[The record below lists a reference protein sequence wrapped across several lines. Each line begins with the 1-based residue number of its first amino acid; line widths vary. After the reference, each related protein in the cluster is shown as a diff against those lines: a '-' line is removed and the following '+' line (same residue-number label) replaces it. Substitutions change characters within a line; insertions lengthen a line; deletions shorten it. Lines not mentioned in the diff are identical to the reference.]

1 MNTRKSR
8 SSRKTSLAAKST
20 KQETATRRK
29 RVRLVAKPTQ
39 PKRNATPTRIV
50 HKRAHEHA
58 ASRQRFQPG
67 QLIVRC
73 NVDVTDG
80 LPDVRRASIASLRA
94 FALPAAIESPF
105 KKLEEAGLIRE
116 VKPIFSHM
124 TSGRSLSVAPT
135 NVAAAFAMSIRDS
148 ENEDL
153 RGITLLRLA
162 RSTDLKKVEK
172 ELANTPGI
180 DYVHRVPRRWIT
192 ARPKPNDPLF
202 KKQWGLPAIGWLKTD
217 PLPDAS
223 AVKVAVLDTGVDIT
237 HRDLENVVQAYI
249 HDGASSEDIVGHG
262 THVSGIIAAETNNN
276 VGISGTCRCD
286 LSVWK
291 VFTDTPDPEDG
302 EFYVDEVMYQR
313 ALNAARNA
321 RMRVVN
327 LSIGGGD
334 PSETERI
341 LFRRLIDAGVT
352 VVAAMGN
359 EFKEDNPI
367 EFPGAYP
374 GVIAVGAIGKT
385 KRRASFS
392 NTGKHISVVAPGIG
406 IVSTLPMKAS
416 ANRSSD
422 ETRYASWDGTSMA
435 TPQVSAV
442 AALVLAAN
450 PSFTPT
456 QVRER
461 LISTATKLTAMGGKS
476 KTNEY
481 GFGLLNLEGA
491 VS

>member
-1 MNTRKSR
+1 MKTRIIR
-8 SSRKTSLAAKST
+8 SRKKSVPAKLT
-20 KQETATRRK
+20 KQK
-29 RVRLVAKPTQ
+29 
-39 PKRNATPTRIV
+39 TPTRRRMGPARRSAEQSSSATPAVIV
-50 HKRAHEHA
+50 HKAANQHA
-58 ASRQRFQPG
+58 SAREAFVPG

-73 NVDVTDG
+73 KVDVTDSM
-80 LPDVRRASIASLRA
+80 PDVRRASIASLHA
-94 FALPAAIESPF
+94 FALPDVIESPF

-116 VKPIFSHM
+116 VKPIFSRM
-124 TSGRSLSVAPT
+124 TGGRSLSVAPT
-135 NVAAAFAMSIRDS
+135 NVAAAFAMSVRDS

-162 RSTDLKKVEK
+162 RSTDLEKVEK
-172 ELANTPGI
+172 DLAGTPGI
-180 DYVHRVPRRWIT
+180 EYVHRVPRRWIT

-202 KKQWGLPAIGWLKTD
+202 KKQWGLPAIGWLEVD

-223 AVKVAVLDTGVDIT
+223 PVKVGVLDTGVDIT

-249 HDGASSEDIVGHG
+249 HDGATGEDIVGHG

-276 VGISGTCRCD
+276 VGISGVCRCD
-286 LSVWK
+286 LTVWK

-313 ALNAARNA
+313 ALNAARNT

-341 LFRRLIDAGVT
+341 LFRRLRDAGVT

-374 GVIAVGAIGKT
+374 GVIAVGAVGRT
-385 KRRASFS
+385 RRRASFS
-392 NTGKHISVVAPGIG
+392 NTGAHISLVAPGIR
-406 IVSTLPMKAS
+406 IVSTLPLKAS
-416 ANRSSD
+416 ADRPVA

-435 TPQVSAV
+435 TPQVTAA
-442 AALVLAAN
+442 AALVLAVN
-450 PSFTPT
+450 PTFTPA
-456 QVRER
+456 QVRKR
-461 LISTATKLTAMGGKS
+461 LISTATKLAAMGSKT

-481 GFGLLNLEGA
+481 GHGLLNLERA

>member
-1 MNTRKSR
+1 MNTRTAT
-8 SSRKTSLAAKST
+8 SSRKTSPVAKST
-20 KQETATRRK
+20 KQKTATRRK
-29 RVRLVAKPTQ
+29 RVRPVLKSAP
-39 PKRNATPTRIV
+39 PKRNATPARIT
-50 HKRAHEHA
+50 HKPAHQHA
-58 ASRQRFQPG
+58 SSRQTFVPG

-73 NVDVTDG
+73 RVDVTEG
-80 LPDVRRASIASLRA
+80 LPDVRRASIASLHT
-94 FALPAAIESPF
+94 FALPTATESPF

-116 VKPIFSHM
+116 VKPIFSRM

-135 NVAAAFAMSIRDS
+135 NVATAFAMSVRDS

-162 RSTDLKKVEK
+162 RSTDLEKVEK
-172 ELANTPGI
+172 DLANTPGI
-180 DYVHRVPRRWIT
+180 EYVHRVPRRWIT

-202 KKQWGLPAIGWLKTD
+202 RKQWGLPAIGWLEAD

-223 AVKVAVLDTGVDIT
+223 AVKVGVLDTGVDIT
-237 HRDLENVVQAYI
+237 HRELENVVQAYV
-249 HDGASSEDIVGHG
+249 HDGASSQDIVGHG

-276 VGISGTCRCD
+276 VGMSGTSRCD

-321 RMRVVN
+321 GMRVVN

-334 PSETERI
+334 PSETEKI

-392 NTGKHISVVAPGIG
+392 NTGAHISLVAPGIG

-416 ANRSSD
+416 AARGAD

-435 TPQVSAV
+435 TPYVSAV
-442 AALVLAAN
+442 AALVVAAN
-450 PSFTPT
+450 PTFTPA
-456 QVRER
+456 QVRKR
-461 LISTATKLTAMGGKS
+461 LISTATKLAAMGS
-476 KTNEY
+476 ETKTNEY
-481 GFGLLNLEGA
+481 GYGLLNLERA

>member
-1 MNTRKSR
+1 
-8 SSRKTSLAAKST
+8 
-20 KQETATRRK
+20 
-29 RVRLVAKPTQ
+29 V
-39 PKRNATPTRIV
+39 
-50 HKRAHEHA
+50 
-58 ASRQRFQPG
+58 PG

-73 NVDVTDG
+73 KDDVTQG
-80 LPDVRRASIASLRA
+80 LPDVRRASITSLRT

-105 KKLEEAGLIRE
+105 RKLEEAGLIRE
-116 VKPIFSHM
+116 IKPIFSRM
-124 TSGRSLSVAPT
+124 TRGRSLSVAPG
-135 NVAAAFAMSIRDS
+135 NVAAAFAMSVRDS

-162 RSTDLKKVEK
+162 RSTDLAKVER
-172 ELANTPGI
+172 ELADTPGI
-180 DYVHRVPRRWIT
+180 EYVHRVPRRWIT

-202 KKQWGLPAIGWLKTD
+202 KKQWGLPAIGWLDVD

-223 AVKVAVLDTGVDIT
+223 AVKVGVLDTGVDIT
-237 HRDLENVVQAYI
+237 HRDLENVVQTYV
-249 HDGASSEDIVGHG
+249 HEGASGEDIVGHG
-262 THVSGIIAAETNNN
+262 THVSGIIAAEMNNR
-276 VGISGTCRCD
+276 VGISGVCRCD

-313 ALNAARNA
+313 ALNAVRNTG
-321 RMRVVN
+321 MRVIN

-341 LFRRLIDAGVT
+341 LFRRLSDAGVT

-359 EFKEDNPI
+359 EFNEGNPK

-374 GVIAVGAIGKT
+374 GVIAVGAIGRT

-392 NTGKHISVVAPGIG
+392 NTGAHISLVAPGIG
-406 IVSTLPMKAS
+406 IVSTLPLKAS
-416 ANRSSD
+416 AARPVA

-435 TPQVSAV
+435 TPQVSAA

-450 PSFTPT
+450 PTFTPT
-456 QVRER
+456 QVRKR
-461 LISTATKLTAMGGKS
+461 LTSTVTKLAAMGT
-476 KTNEY
+476 KTITDEY
-481 GFGLLNLEGA
+481 GHGLLNLERA

>member
-1 MNTRKSR
+1 
-8 SSRKTSLAAKST
+8 
-20 KQETATRRK
+20 
-29 RVRLVAKPTQ
+29 
-39 PKRNATPTRIV
+39 
-50 HKRAHEHA
+50 
-58 ASRQRFQPG
+58 
-67 QLIVRC
+67 
-73 NVDVTDG
+73 
-80 LPDVRRASIASLRA
+80 LPDVRHAGIASLKTFR
-94 FALPAAIESPF
+94 LPTAVESPF

-116 VKPIFSHM
+116 VKPIFSRM

-135 NVAAAFAMSIRDS
+135 NVAAAFAMSVRDS

-162 RSTDLKKVEK
+162 RSTDLKRVVKDLK
-172 ELANTPGI
+172 NTPGI
-180 DYVHRVPRRWIT
+180 EYVHRVPRRWIT

-202 KKQWGLPAIGWLKTD
+202 KNQWGLQAIGWLEAD

-223 AVKVAVLDTGVDIT
+223 AVKVGVLDTGVDIT
-237 HRDLENVVQAYI
+237 HPELENVVQTYI
-249 HDGASSEDIVGHG
+249 HDGASGEDIVGHG

-276 VGISGTCRCD
+276 VGISGTSRCD

-302 EFYVDEVMYQR
+302 DFYVDEVMYQR

-359 EFKEDNPI
+359 EFEKGNPK

-374 GVIAVGAIGKT
+374 AVIAVGAIGKS

-392 NTGKHISVVAPGIG
+392 NTGAHISVVAPGIS

-416 ANRSSD
+416 AARHAD

-435 TPQVSAV
+435 TPHVSAV

-450 PSFTPT
+450 PTFTPA

-461 LISTATKLTAMGGKS
+461 LISTATKLAPMGNKT

-481 GFGLLNLEGA
+481 GFGLLNLERA

>member
-1 MNTRKSR
+1 MSTRKS
-8 SSRKTSLAAKST
+8 AKSA
-20 KQETATRRK
+20 QAN
-29 RVRLVAKPTQ
+29 
-39 PKRNATPTRIV
+39 RNATPTRIV

-58 ASRQRFQPG
+58 ASRQRFHPG

-80 LPDVRRASIASLRA
+80 MPDVTRASLTALNA
-94 FALPAAIESPF
+94 FALPAAVDNPF
-105 KKLEEAGLIRE
+105 RKLQEAGLIRE
-116 VKPIFSHM
+116 VKPIFSRM

-135 NVAAAFAMSIRDS
+135 NVAAAFAMSVHDS
-148 ENEDL
+148 ENDDL
-153 RGITLLRLA
+153 RGITLLRLS
-162 RSTDLKKVEK
+162 RSTDLKKVVK

-180 DYVHRVPRRWIT
+180 EYVHQVPRRWIT

-202 KKQWGLPAIGWLKTD
+202 KKQWGLPAIGWLTTD
-217 PLPDAS
+217 PLPDAA
-223 AVKVAVLDTGVDIT
+223 AVKVAVLDTGVDMT
-237 HRDLENVVQAYI
+237 HRDLENVVQKYI
-249 HDGASSEDIVGHG
+249 HEGASSEDIVGHG

-276 VGISGTCRCD
+276 VGISGVCRCD

-291 VFTDTPDPEDG
+291 IFTDTPDPKDG
-302 EFYVDEVMYQR
+302 DYYVDEVMYQR
-313 ALNAARNA
+313 ALNAARNS

-327 LSIGGGD
+327 LSIGGGEL
-334 PSETERI
+334 SKTEKI

-359 EFKEDNPI
+359 EFNEENPI
-367 EFPGAYP
+367 EPPGAYP
-374 GVIAVGAIGKT
+374 GVIAVGAIGQT

-392 NTGKHISVVAPGIG
+392 NTGKHISIVAPGIG

-450 PSFTPT
+450 PTFTPA
-456 QVRER
+456 QVRKR
-461 LISTATKLTAMGGKS
+461 LISTATKLNAMKGKS

-481 GFGLLNLEGA
+481 GFGLLNLKAA

>member
-1 MNTRKSR
+1 MKTRIIR
-8 SSRKTSLAAKST
+8 SRKKSVPAKLT
-20 KQETATRRK
+20 KQK
-29 RVRLVAKPTQ
+29 
-39 PKRNATPTRIV
+39 TPTRRRMRPARRSAQLNSSATPATIV
-50 HKRAHEHA
+50 HKAANQHA
-58 ASRQRFQPG
+58 SAREAYVPG
-67 QLIVRC
+67 QLVVRC
-73 NVDVTDG
+73 KVDVTDG
-80 LPDVRRASIASLRA
+80 MPDVRRASIASLHA
-94 FALPAAIESPF
+94 FALPDVIESPF

-116 VKPIFSHM
+116 IKPIFSRM

-135 NVAAAFAMSIRDS
+135 NVAAAFAMSVRDS

-162 RSTDLKKVEK
+162 RSTDLEKVEK
-172 ELANTPGI
+172 DLASTPGI
-180 DYVHRVPRRWIT
+180 EYVHRVPRRWMT

-202 KKQWGLPAIGWLKTD
+202 KKQWGLPAIGWLEVD

-223 AVKVAVLDTGVDIT
+223 PVKVGVLDTGVDIT

-249 HDGASSEDIVGHG
+249 HDGATSEDIVGHG

-276 VGISGTCRCD
+276 VGISGVCRCD
-286 LSVWK
+286 LNVWK

-313 ALNAARNA
+313 ALNAARNT

-334 PSETERI
+334 PSQTERI
-341 LFRRLIDAGVT
+341 LFRRLRDAGVT

-374 GVIAVGAIGKT
+374 GVIAVGAVGRT
-385 KRRASFS
+385 RRRASFS
-392 NTGKHISVVAPGIG
+392 NTGAHISLVAPGIG
-406 IVSTLPMKAS
+406 IVSTLPLKAS
-416 ANRSSD
+416 AARPVA

-435 TPQVSAV
+435 TPQVTAA

-450 PSFTPT
+450 PTFTPA
-456 QVRER
+456 QVRKR
-461 LISTATKLTAMGGKS
+461 LISTATKLTAMGSKT

-481 GFGLLNLEGA
+481 GHGLLNLERA

>member
-1 MNTRKSR
+1 MSTRIAS
-8 SSRKTSLAAKST
+8 SSRKTSLAKST
-20 KQETATRRK
+20 KQETATRR
-29 RVRLVAKPTQ
+29 RLIAKPTQ
-39 PKRNATPTRIV
+39 PKRNATPARIA
-50 HKRAHEHA
+50 HKPAHQHA
-58 ASRQRFQPG
+58 SSRQGYLAG

-80 LPDVRRASIASLRA
+80 LPDVRRASIASLRRLV
-94 FALPAAIESPF
+94 LPAAIESPF

-135 NVAAAFAMSIRDS
+135 NVAAAFAMSIRDA

-153 RGITLLRLA
+153 RGINLLRLA
-162 RSTDLKKVEK
+162 RSTDLNKVKKD
-172 ELANTPGI
+172 LANTPGI
-180 DYVHRVPRRWIT
+180 EYVHRVPRRWIT
-192 ARPKPNDPLF
+192 SRPQPNDPLF
-202 KKQWGLPAIGWLKTD
+202 KDQWGLPAIGWLKAD
-217 PLPDAS
+217 PIPDAS
-223 AVKVAVLDTGVDIT
+223 AVKVGVLDTGVDIT
-237 HRDLENVVQAYI
+237 HRELENVVQTYI
-249 HDGASSEDIVGHG
+249 HNGASSEDIVGHG

-276 VGISGTCRCD
+276 VGISGTSQCD

-313 ALNAARNA
+313 ALNAARNSG
-321 RMRVVN
+321 MRVVN
-327 LSIGGGD
+327 LSIGGGE

-359 EFKEDNPI
+359 EFKEGNPI

-385 KRRASFS
+385 RRRASFS
-392 NTGKHISVVAPGIG
+392 NTGKHISLVAPGIR

-416 ANRSSD
+416 AARGAD
-422 ETRYASWDGTSMA
+422 ERRYASWDGTSMA
-435 TPQVSAV
+435 TPHVSAV
-442 AALVLAAN
+442 AALIVAAN
-450 PSFTPT
+450 PTFTPA

-461 LISTATKLTAMGGKS
+461 LIATATKLAAMGRKT

-481 GFGLLNLEGA
+481 GFGLLNLERA

>member
-1 MNTRKSR
+1 MKTRTSTR
-8 SSRKTSLAAKST
+8 SRKTSATVKST
-20 KQETATRRK
+20 KQEIAARR
-29 RVRLVAKPTQ
+29 RVR
-39 PKRNATPTRIV
+39 PKAAQLKSSATPSRIV
-50 HKRAHEHA
+50 HKPAHEHA
-58 ASRQRFQPG
+58 SSRQGNVPG

-73 NVDVTDG
+73 KNDVTDG
-80 LPDVRRASIASLRA
+80 LPDVRGASMASLNT
-94 FALPAAIESPF
+94 FALPTAVESPF

-116 VKPIFSHM
+116 VRPVFSRM

-135 NVAAAFAMSIRDS
+135 NVAAAFAMSVRDS

-172 ELANTPGI
+172 ELASTPGI
-180 DYVHRVPRRWIT
+180 EYVHRVPRRWIT

-202 KKQWGLPAIGWLKTD
+202 MKQWGLPAIGWLKVD

-223 AVKVAVLDTGVDIT
+223 AVKVGVLDTGVDIT
-237 HRDLENVVQAYI
+237 HRDLENVVKTYV
-249 HDGASSEDIVGHG
+249 HDGASGEDIVGHG

-276 VGISGTCRCD
+276 VGISGVCRCD

-313 ALNAARNA
+313 ALNAARNTG
-321 RMRVVN
+321 MRVIN

-367 EFPGAYP
+367 EFPGAYF

-392 NTGKHISVVAPGIG
+392 NTGAHISVVAPGIG
-406 IVSTLPMKAS
+406 IVSTLPLKAS
-416 ANRSSD
+416 ADRPAN

-435 TPQVSAV
+435 TPQVTAV

-450 PSFTPT
+450 PAFTPA

-461 LISTATKLTAMGGKS
+461 LIATATKLAAMGNKA

>member
-1 MNTRKSR
+1 MKTRKSA
-8 SSRKTSLAAKST
+8 SSITSAAAKSRE
-20 KQETATRRK
+20 QETTTLKRR
-29 RVRLVAKPTQ
+29 VGPVTNSAQ
-39 PKRNATPTRIV
+39 PKRTATPARIA
-50 HKRAHEHA
+50 HKPAHQHA
-58 ASRQRFQPG
+58 ASRQDHVPG

-80 LPDVRRASIASLRA
+80 LPDVRRASIASLHS
-94 FALPAAIESPF
+94 FELPTAVASPF

-116 VKPIFSHM
+116 VKPIFSRM

-135 NVAAAFAMSIRDS
+135 NVAAAFAMSVRDS
-148 ENEDL
+148 ENDDL

-162 RSTDLKKVEK
+162 RSTDLDKVEK
-172 ELANTPGI
+172 DLANTPGI
-180 DYVHRVPRRWIT
+180 EYIHRVPRRWIT
-192 ARPKPNDPLF
+192 ARPQPNDPLF
-202 KKQWGLPAIGWLKTD
+202 KDQWGMQAISWLKAE
-217 PLPDAS
+217 PFPDAS
-223 AVKVAVLDTGVDIT
+223 AVKVGVLDTGVDLT
-237 HRDLENVVQAYI
+237 HPELENVVQTYI

-276 VGISGTCRCD
+276 VGISGTARCD

-313 ALNAARNA
+313 ALNAARNSG
-321 RMRVVN
+321 MRVVN

-341 LFRRLIDAGVT
+341 LFNRLIDAGVT

-359 EFKEDNPI
+359 EFKEKNPI

-392 NTGKHISVVAPGIG
+392 NTGKHISLVAPGLA

-416 ANRSSD
+416 AARNED

-435 TPQVSAV
+435 TPQVSAA
-442 AALVLAAN
+442 AALVVAAN
-450 PSFTPT
+450 PTFTPA

-461 LISTATKLTAMGGKS
+461 LISTATKLTAMGSKT

-481 GFGLLNLEGA
+481 GHGLLNIERA

>member
-1 MNTRKSR
+1 
-8 SSRKTSLAAKST
+8 
-20 KQETATRRK
+20 
-29 RVRLVAKPTQ
+29 V
-39 PKRNATPTRIV
+39 
-50 HKRAHEHA
+50 
-58 ASRQRFQPG
+58 PG

-73 NVDVTDG
+73 KVDVTDG
-80 LPDVRRASIASLRA
+80 LPDVRRASITSLHA
-94 FALPAAIESPF
+94 FALPAAVESPF

-116 VKPIFSHM
+116 VRPIFSRM
-124 TSGRSLSVAPT
+124 TSGHSLSVAPT
-135 NVAAAFAMSIRDS
+135 NVAAAFAMSVRDS

-162 RSTDLKKVEK
+162 RSTDLDQVQKDLE
-172 ELANTPGI
+172 NTPGI

-192 ARPKPNDPLF
+192 ARPNPNDPLF
-202 KKQWGLPAIGWLKTD
+202 KKQWGLPVIGWLTTD

-223 AVKVAVLDTGVDIT
+223 GVKVGVLDTGVDIT
-237 HRDLENVVQAYI
+237 HRDLENVVQTYI
-249 HDGASSEDIVGHG
+249 HDGASAQDIVGHG

-276 VGISGTCRCD
+276 VGISGVCRCD

-313 ALNAARNA
+313 ALNAARNTG
-321 RMRVVN
+321 MRVVN

-341 LFRRLIDAGVT
+341 LFRRLNDAGVT

-359 EFKEDNPI
+359 EFNEGNPI

-374 GVIAVGAIGKT
+374 GVIAVGAIGRT
-385 KRRASFS
+385 RRRASFS
-392 NTGKHISVVAPGIG
+392 NTGAHISLVAPGIG
-406 IVSTLPMKAS
+406 IVSTLPLKAS
-416 ANRSSD
+416 AARPSA
-422 ETRYASWDGTSMA
+422 ETQYASWDGTSMA
-435 TPQVSAV
+435 TPQVSAA

-450 PSFTPT
+450 PTFTPA
-456 QVRER
+456 QVRKR
-461 LISTATKLTAMGGKS
+461 LISTTTKLTAMGS
-476 KTNEY
+476 KTKTSEY
-481 GFGLLNLEGA
+481 GHGLLNLERA